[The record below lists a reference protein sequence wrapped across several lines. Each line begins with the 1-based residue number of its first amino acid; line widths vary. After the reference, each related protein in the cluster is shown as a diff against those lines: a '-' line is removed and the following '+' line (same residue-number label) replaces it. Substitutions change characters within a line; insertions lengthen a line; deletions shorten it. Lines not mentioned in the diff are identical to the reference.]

1 MKKLLLASASVF
13 ALSAGAANAA
23 DLGPRPVY
31 KAPPPVAAPVPFSW
45 TGFYI
50 GAHIGSGWG
59 TKEWDDGKPNQTACS
74 HTSPPG
80 QICFATGPGPI
91 AAITQGLV
99 FNSSHTVN
107 GFLGGGQIGF
117 NYQVGWWVWGA
128 EVQGSFADL
137 TGHGTCGFE
146 GLLNCSSKVDGIA
159 TFAGRLGFAVDRA
172 LIFVKGGGAWAH
184 DKFAVTN
191 SGLIA
196 VCTSTDTEGHCTS
209 QEVVPGR
216 SFSSDRWGWMWGTGV
231 EYAFLPN
238 WSAKLEYDFL
248 DLGTK
253 SFLVNDILGTFDIR
267 QRIHLVKFG
276 INYHF
281 SWGKAPWGKAP
292 VVASY

>member
-13 ALSAGAANAA
+13 ALNAGAASAA
-23 DLGPRPVY
+23 DLGPRPAY
-31 KAPPPVAAPVPFSW
+31 KAPPPAPVVAPPFSW

-50 GAHIGSGWG
+50 GGHIGSGWG
-59 TKEWDDGKPNQTACS
+59 TKEWDDARPNATACGK
-74 HTSPPG
+74 TNPPG
-80 QICFATGPGPI
+80 QICITPGGGGAAGEGP
-91 AAITQGLV
+91 V

-117 NYQVGWWVWGA
+117 NYQIDWAVLGV
-128 EVQGSFADL
+128 EVQGSFADI

-146 GLLNCSSKVDGIA
+146 GLLNCSSKVDGLA
-159 TFAGRLGFAVDRA
+159 TFAGRFGFAVDRA
-172 LIFVKGGGAWAH
+172 LIYVKGGGAWAH
-184 DKFAVTN
+184 DKFEITN
-191 SGLIA
+191 SGLLFLA
-196 VCTSTDTEGHCTS
+196 GTCDSEGLNCTP
-209 QEVVPGR
+209 VPGR
-216 SFSSDRWGWMWGTGV
+216 SFSANRWGWMWGTGV

-253 SFLVNDILGTFDIR
+253 SYLINDVLGTFDIR

-281 SWGKAPWGKAP
+281 SWGAPWGKAP
-292 VVASY
+292 VVARY

>member
-1 MKKLLLASASVF
+1 MRKMLLASASVF

-50 GAHIGSGWG
+50 GGHLGSGWG
-59 TKEWDDGKPNQTACS
+59 TMEWDDPNKPNQTACS

-80 QICFATGPGPI
+80 QICFTTGPGPGPGP
-91 AAITQGLV
+91 ITQGLV

-107 GFLGGGQIGF
+107 GFLGGGQVGF

-128 EVQGSFADL
+128 EIQGSFADL
-137 TGHGTCGFE
+137 TGHGACGFE
-146 GLLNCSSKVDGIA
+146 GFLNCSSKVDGIA

-172 LIFVKGGGAWAH
+172 LIFVKGGAGWAH
-184 DKFAVTN
+184 DKFSVTN

-196 VCTSTDTEGHCTS
+196 VCTSEGCATS
-209 QEVVPGR
+209 EVVPGR
-216 SFSSDRWGWMWGTGV
+216 SISSSRWGWMWGTGV

-253 SFLVNDILGTFDIR
+253 SFFVNDVLGTFDIK

-281 SWGKAPWGKAP
+281 NWGKAPWAGKAP